1 MRLLTCSPNLSVRV
15 FGLQSVGLDDVDSHQ
30 TVLDAIWRKL
40 LELSGGGGSCGVIR
54 QGVDLEHTLERR
66 FQFIKKLQ
74 RVFKVK
80 TLQVK
85 SQRSMT
91 FDQNVL
97 AVCFCVSQK
106 KNL

>member
-40 LELSGGGGSCGVIR
+40 LELSGGGGSRGVIR

-66 FQFIKKLQ
+66 FQFIKS
-74 RVFKVK
+74 VFKVK